1 MAGEQAR
8 HRWRHER
15 ILEAA
20 LRVFTQK
27 GYHAAAVDDI
37 AFDAATSKGGIYHHF
52 PSKQAIFLALL
63 DRTAALLRSKV
74 EGALAAEQDPIVRAE
89 VALRVVLETFAA
101 HRTLARLFF
110 VESLGAG
117 REFHERMLALRADF
131 CALIQSH
138 LDEAVRAG
146 AIPPLDTTLA
156 SRVWF
161 GALNEVLTAWVLA
174 EPPAPLAE
182 AYPALR
188 ALLLRSIGVAAPAE
202 PPTPSRGAITTR

>member
-1 MAGEQAR
+1 MAGGQVR
-8 HRWRHER
+8 RQRRHER

-37 AFDAATSKGGIYHHF
+37 ALDARTSKGGIYFHF

-74 EGALAAEQDPIVRAE
+74 EDALAAEQDPLARADL
-89 VALRVVLETFAA
+89 ALRVVLETFAS

-117 REFHERMLALRADF
+117 REFHERMLTLRAAF
-131 CALIQSH
+131 CELIQRH
-138 LDEAVRAG
+138 LDEAVRVG

-174 EPPAPLAE
+174 EPPSPLEA

-188 ALLLRSIGVAAPAE
+188 SLLLRSIGAAAPPSSHPEPAE
-202 PPTPSRGAITTR
+202 AKTTG